1 MSLKQDFNKYFDYL
15 IKEGKLSSYTIKGL
29 CYKCYCQ
36 GTTRVNDLKEIS
48 MEEVE
53 KWLENKEFFDFIR
66 SCISHPEQMKNG
78 CSTSGIVKIVYPC
91 TAEDKEKCVA
101 WPDRCEECGGDGQT
115 CGYEYVDLA
124 KLCGVESSNKISENP
139 GPSITPEEAK
149 QLAEKLLEFVKES
162 ESSSN

>member
-15 IKEGKLSSYTIKGL
+15 IEEGKLSSCTIKDL

-53 KWLENKEFFDFIR
+53 KWLENKEFFDFVR

-101 WPDRCEECGGDGQT
+101 WPDRCEECGGDGQI

-149 QLAEKLLEFVKES
+149 QLSEKLLEFVKES
-162 ESSSN
+162 ELSSN

>member
-15 IKEGKLSSYTIKGL
+15 IEEGKLSSCTIKDL

-53 KWLENKEFFDFIR
+53 KWLENKEFFDFVR

-91 TAEDKEKCVA
+91 TAEDKEK
-101 WPDRCEECGGDGQT
+101 
-115 CGYEYVDLA
+115 
-124 KLCGVESSNKISENP
+124 
-139 GPSITPEEAK
+139 
-149 QLAEKLLEFVKES
+149 
-162 ESSSN
+162 

>member
-15 IKEGKLSSYTIKGL
+15 IKEGKLSSYTIKDL

-36 GTTRVNDLKEIS
+36 GTTRINDLKEIP

-91 TAEDKEKCVA
+91 TAEDKEKCIA

-162 ESSSN
+162 ELSSN

>member
-15 IKEGKLSSYTIKGL
+15 IEEGKLSSYTIKDL

-53 KWLENKEFFDFIR
+53 KWLENKEFFDFVR

-101 WPDRCEECGGDGQT
+101 WPDRCEECGGDGQI

-149 QLAEKLLEFVKES
+149 QLSEKLLEFVKES
-162 ESSSN
+162 ELSSN